1 MNFLMPH
8 IASRMF
14 NMPLMIDAS
23 KAAAILAGLG
33 GRIVEGGVEF
43 DGTIPVEH
51 IAFANGRI
59 SESLGTLG
67 DRLGRAYEQAGAGN
81 RIFDRIGPV
90 AIVPIEGTLVHKG
103 AFLGTSSG
111 EMSYQGLQTK
121 IAAIRRDPSIRGVVY
136 EVDTFGGEGAG
147 AFDTAEMMAE
157 LSAEKPTLAILND
170 FALSA
175 GYLLASTA
183 RQIVLPDMGAAG
195 SIGVITMHIDHSARL
210 EKSGSKVTIVSSGKH
225 KADGHSF
232 GALPEDVKNRMQA
245 RVDSMRDL
253 FAGSVAKYRGKRLS
267 KAAAL
272 ATEADVLRGE
282 EAVKAGLADDVARP
296 SEAFAQFISLIR

>member
-1 MNFLMPH
+1 MNLLMPH

-296 SEAFAQFISLIR
+296 SEAFAQFVSLIR

>member
-1 MNFLMPH
+1 
-8 IASRMF
+8 MF